1 MLLKQH
7 SVRGRLA
14 KIASS
19 PGQGVLKL
27 WLFYSLRYEWG
38 FFQPRESDDMP
49 KWDGADETQPRPA
62 KPRPCATWG
71 AGAASMASLNSPI
84 FGRKIHPVF
93 PSRKEDLQNSLL
105 QDQRILQPQTPDKF
119 TQEKKHSLRT
129 SSYMPRQSVAR
140 CPESFRKTICA

>member
-1 MLLKQH
+1 M
-7 SVRGRLA
+7 S
-14 KIASS
+14 
-19 PGQGVLKL
+19 GV
-27 WLFYSLRYEWG
+27 

-49 KWDGADETQPRPA
+49 RWDGADDTQPQPA
-62 KPRPCATWG
+62 KPSPCATWG

-119 TQEKKHSLRT
+119 TQEKKTFPKDQLLRAKAVCRQ
-129 SSYMPRQSVAR
+129 MPG
-140 CPESFRKTICA
+140 EF